1 MIGARASK
9 SSHSLSGLRGA
20 HKESLASKQ
29 PVSLIPMKERRLMM
43 VRDIF
48 PISIT
53 TIEDDAFDDLH
64 SLQWLKLWNNDLQTL
79 HYELMEPVLDTLIHL
94 DIHSRTILNHIFSSQ
109 CWVSVS
115 QCDIP
120 RKKINQLFLQAIL
133 WCVTVRWGGT
143 RGGTMMAGRSVLSYW
158 WALMS
163 FDMLWYVLI
172 CFYVQKLIER
182 NLN

>member
-1 MIGARASK
+1 
-9 SSHSLSGLRGA
+9 
-20 HKESLASKQ
+20 
-29 PVSLIPMKERRLMM
+29 MM

-158 WALMS
+158 YALMS
-163 FDMLWYVLI
+163 FDMLWYALI
-172 CFYVQKLIER
+172 CFDMLWYAFMCRSWLREIWIKLESKFLSTLHWTDPKCQIETFEKWEKKYG
-182 NLN
+182 

>member
-1 MIGARASK
+1 MWICRKFTFPLRVTGSTLRISGSK
-9 SSHSLSGLRGA
+9 TTSEFEWTEIVTR
-20 HKESLASKQ
+20 
-29 PVSLIPMKERRLMM
+29 PMM

-94 DIHSRTILNHIFSSQ
+94 DIHSRSILNHIFSSQ

-120 RKKINQLFLQAIL
+120 RKKIKHLFLQAIL

-158 WALMS
+158 YALMS